1 MISIN
6 INPDTAVPLIVG
18 VGSTVLAVL
27 LMLINIPHSDY
38 SAKLKN
44 SKLAIV
50 VSFLICSF
58 MMFYAMSQ
66 YGNEDIWDW
75 NMYMMLAIYIV
86 VHFSTSIISY
96 SMIALLKTEKHK
108 GERLFA
114 PGLFVSAVVA
124 FMLMESYK
132 SSNINYFWFFL
143 RSGPDCFPHTV
154 SDIHSIFRQGI

>member
-18 VGSTVLAVL
+18 VGSTVLAAL

-58 MMFYAMSQ
+58 MMFYAMSK
-66 YGNEDIWDW
+66 YGSDDIWDW
-75 NMYMMLAIYIV
+75 DMFMMLAIYIV
-86 VHFSTSIISY
+86 VHFSLISEYRKSY
-96 SMIALLKTEKHK
+96 SVNNDDT
-108 GERLFA
+108 
-114 PGLFVSAVVA
+114 
-124 FMLMESYK
+124 
-132 SSNINYFWFFL
+132 
-143 RSGPDCFPHTV
+143 
-154 SDIHSIFRQGI
+154 